1 MFPFV
6 CLVRLMQLSSNDDTF
21 EMEVVSSDGHIQM
34 QLLEATCDLLLAL
47 RDHQVCAEYHM
58 P

>member
-21 EMEVVSSDGHIQM
+21 EMEMVSSDGHIQM
-34 QLLEATCDLLLAL
+34 QLLETTCDLLLAL
-47 RDHQVCAEYHM
+47 RDHQVCAEYDM

>member
-1 MFPFV
+1 
-6 CLVRLMQLSSNDDTF
+6 MQLSSNDDTF

-34 QLLEATCDLLLAL
+34 QLLETACDLLLAL
-47 RDHQVCAEYHM
+47 RDHQVCAEHYM